1 MAVNGSI
8 PSLFIS
14 HGAPDLPLSDC
25 PARDFLSALG
35 QQLPQPKAIITI
47 SPHWMTSIPTLS
59 TAPEMRAIHDFGG
72 FSAAL
77 SRLRYDAPGLSADL
91 HQAVSNCFQ
100 EAQLPIAVDPS
111 RGLDHGAWVPLLL
124 MYPNAQI
131 PVAQLSLPGRWQPSQ
146 LLKLGK
152 ILAPLRNDGVLILC
166 SGGATHN
173 LWAFGGH
180 ALDAAAPEWVEAFE
194 RWLIS
199 AVERGDTPQL
209 LNHRQ
214 APYAQENHPTPE
226 HLLPLFI
233 AMGAGSEG
241 VGSEES
247 GSEGVSSE
255 GAGKLLHRSY
265 TYGIFS
271 MASFSFGGKEYPK

>member
-1 MAVNGSI
+1 MVTTTSI

-25 PARDFLSALG
+25 LARAFLSKLG
-35 QQLPQPKAIITI
+35 QQLPRPKAILVI
-47 SPHWMTSIPTLS
+47 SPHWMTSVPTLS
-59 TAPEMRAIHDFGG
+59 TALKMSAIHDFGG
-72 FSAAL
+72 FSATL
-77 SRLRYDAPGLSADL
+77 SQLRYDATGLSADL
-91 HQAVSNCFQ
+91 HQAILNCFKD
-100 EAQLPIAVDPS
+100 AQLPIAVDPS

-131 PVAQLSLPGRWQPSQ
+131 PVTQLSLPAHWQPSQ
-146 LLKLGK
+146 LLKLGRV
-152 ILAPLRNDGVLILC
+152 LAPLRNEHILILS
-166 SGGATHN
+166 SGSATHN

-194 RWLIS
+194 QWLIS
-199 AVERGDTPQL
+199 AIERSDTSQL
-209 LNHRQ
+209 LNYKQ

-233 AMGAGSEG
+233 AMGAGN
-241 VGSEES
+241 
-247 GSEGVSSE
+247 E

-265 TYGIFS
+265 TYGVFS
-271 MASFSFGGKEYPK
+271 MASFSFGGKG